1 MERDR
6 VDERV
11 NKREREIE
19 TRSVKEELKNRK
31 LAFSREESI
40 RKANLLTSGIRNHA
54 KKIGKK

>member
-1 MERDR
+1 MLEWR
-6 VDERV
+6 ETELM
-11 NKREREIE
+11 KEYIRERE

-54 KKIGKK
+54 EKNGKK